1 MHFIPSRHLA
11 ALMLSVGCIVPTACA
26 ATLTR
31 GPYLQSCS
39 ATSIVVRW
47 RTSYPMD
54 SRVRYQV
61 VNQFAETGAG
71 DNALVTEHEVRL
83 TSLLPDTK
91 YSYSVGSSSQTLAD
105 GPNCYFHPA
114 P

>member
-1 MHFIPSRHLA
+1 MHFNPSKHFA
-11 ALMLSVGCIVPTACA
+11 ALMLLLGCIVSSAFS

-39 ATSIVVRW
+39 TTSIVVRW

-54 SRVRYQV
+54 SRVRYQAA
-61 VNQFAETGAG
+61 NQFAETGAG
-71 DNALVTEHEVRL
+71 DDALGTEHEVRL

-91 YSYSVGSSSQTLAD
+91 YFYSIGSSSQTLA
-105 GPNCYFHPA
+105 
-114 P
+114 